1 MEISKIAKLVF
12 DFIKKSKNTDASP
25 GISYIVNKML
35 SLPALNMLLASNYT
49 PKEILQIGYMV
60 FFIFEGDDYVSA
72 EWKSKNDLY
81 FLQVKEVGDLEKK
94 EIPCEDCD
102 SSGYVT
108 CSECD
113 GERELSCEYC
123 DGTGKI
129 YDDGSECPYCD
140 GAGYIG
146 CETCDT
152 DGETYCE
159 TCDGNQE
166 VESDE
171 DYVFF
176 NEEKWVIGNPD
187 TASQLERMRNSGE
200 LTDEIYDILD
210 NDKGSVFLLSTAGDV
225 QDMEFN
231 DFEYEYGDYYD
242 LKGHYIIESVK
253 NLNDSKHNFYIDDRL
268 PNNMTIK

>member
-1 MEISKIAKLVF
+1 MEIIKVAKLVF

-35 SLPALNMLLASNYT
+35 SLPALNMLLTSNYT

-81 FLQVKEVGDLEKK
+81 FLQVKEVGDSYRK
-94 EIPCEDCD
+94 EVSCEDCD
-102 SSGYVT
+102 GSGYVT

-123 DGTGKI
+123 DGTGMAT
-129 YDDGSECPYCD
+129 DEEECYYCD
-140 GAGYIG
+140 GNGYID
-146 CETCDT
+146 CETCDA
-152 DGETYCE
+152 DGETTCE
-159 TCDGNQE
+159 TCNGDKV

-187 TASQLERMRNSGE
+187 TASELENIRNSGE
-200 LTDEIYDILD
+200 LTGELYNILD
-210 NDKGSVFLLSTAGDV
+210 NDKGSVFLIGTAGETEN
-225 QDMEFN
+225 MEFN
-231 DFEYEYGDYYD
+231 DFEYEYGDYYE
-242 LKGHYIIESVK
+242 LQGHYMVESVK
-253 NLNDSKHNFYIDDRL
+253 NLNDSKHKFYIDYRSK
-268 PNNMTIK
+268 NNVTIR